1 MNRAYYSD
9 SLKEFIKQDKKIIFG
24 EIVSNDQFSAQDLQK
39 NTWQSEIE
47 ILKRELSY
55 FESGHVL
62 FEYTI
67 PRIGKRIDSI
77 FIHRGIIFLL
87 EFKVGERNYPS
98 YAIEQVTDYALDL
111 NSFHKESHDKLLAPI
126 LVSTEATEK
135 YQEIKEIRKNVLET
149 YCCNELNIH
158 NYIQE
163 ITKKYSEK
171 EFEPID
177 WVNSVY
183 MPTPTIIEAAQVL
196 YNGHNV
202 EDISRNDA
210 SAINLNKTTEEI
222 NKIIDNSKKN
232 KRKSICFITGVPG
245 AGKTLAGLNIAIE
258 RQKIDEEEHAVF
270 LSGNGP
276 LVDVLRE
283 ALARDD
289 HERNK
294 ISKKESLRKAE
305 EFIQKIHHF
314 RDDAISIDKAP
325 FEKVVIFDEAQRAW
339 DKENLKDFMKRKK
352 GIVNFEVSEPDFLI
366 SILDRHED
374 WAVIICLV
382 GGGQEI
388 NKGES
393 EGIAGW
399 FEAIREKYKHWDVYI
414 SDKIIEEE
422 YLKGQ
427 NFDNLV
433 KNISYIKKENL
444 HLSVSLRSFRSEK
457 VSNFIKLLLDNNP
470 QSARE
475 LYKEIR
481 KDYPIFLTRDLN
493 IAKAW
498 IKEKARGTERYGMIA
513 SSGAKRLRKYGV
525 WVQNKVEAEKWFL
538 NSKND
543 IRSSYFLEETA
554 TEFDIQGLELDW
566 TIVCWDANLRYDE
579 DFEYYNFTGDSWKN
593 INKDEIRT
601 YLKNTYRVLLT
612 RSRQGFIIFVPGRN
626 IMRHKKIPQKTLW
639 DKYLYILLVINVLR
653 IVGFFLLFSFRISF
667 FQPFLSL

>member
-1 MNRAYYSD
+1 MKRAYYSNNI
-9 SLKEFIKQDKKIIFG
+9 KEFLKQDEITIFG

-39 NTWQSEIE
+39 NTWKREIE

-55 FESGHVL
+55 FESGHIL

-67 PRIGKRIDSI
+67 PRIGNRVDNV
-77 FIHRGIIFLL
+77 FIYKGIIFLL
-87 EFKVGERNYPS
+87 EFKVGEKTYPN

-111 NSFHKESHDKLLAPI
+111 NSFHKESHNKLLVPI
-126 LVSTEATEK
+126 LVSTEATEES
-135 YQEIKEIRKNVLET
+135 QEIKEIRKNILET

-163 ITKKYSEK
+163 IVKNYNKY
-171 EFEPID
+171 EFNPIE
-177 WVNSVY
+177 WVNSIY
-183 MPTPTIIEAAQVL
+183 MPTPTIIQAAQVL

-202 EDISRNDA
+202 KDISRNDA

-222 NKIIDNSKKN
+222 NKIIDSSKTN
-232 KRKSICFITGVPG
+232 NRKSICFITGVPG

-258 RQKIDEEEHAVF
+258 RQKIDKGEHAVF

-289 HERNK
+289 VERNK
-294 ISKKESLRKAE
+294 TTKKESLRKAE

-314 RDDAISIDKAP
+314 RDDAISTNEAP

-339 DKENLKDFMKRKK
+339 DKENLKDFMGRKK
-352 GIVNFEVSEPDFLI
+352 GVKNFEMSEPDFLI
-366 SILDRHED
+366 SILDRHKD

-399 FEAIREKYKHWDVYI
+399 FEAIRNKYKNWDVYI
-414 SDKIIEEE
+414 SNKIIEEE
-422 YLKGQ
+422 YLKGK
-427 NFDNLV
+427 NFNELV
-433 KNISYIKKENL
+433 KNINYIEKENL

-457 VSNFIKLLLDNNP
+457 VSNFVKLLLDNDIPNA
-470 QSARE
+470 SE

-481 KDYPIFLTRDLN
+481 KDYPIFLTRDIN
-493 IAKAW
+493 TAKAW
-498 IKEKARGTERYGMIA
+498 IKTKAKGSERYGMIA
-513 SSGAKRLRKYGV
+513 SSGAKRLRKYGI
-525 WVQNKVEAEKWFL
+525 WIQNKVEAEKWFL
-538 NSKND
+538 NPKND

-566 TIVCWDANLRYDE
+566 TIVCWDANLRYNQN
-579 DFEYYNFTGDSWKN
+579 FEYYNFTGDSWKN
-593 INKDEIRT
+593 INKEEIRV

-612 RSRQGFIIFVPGRN
+612 RARQGFIIFVPQGDSEDETMQTKFYNGVYDYLKN
-626 IMRHKKIPQKTLW
+626 IGIEE
-639 DKYLYILLVINVLR
+639 I
-653 IVGFFLLFSFRISF
+653 
-667 FQPFLSL
+667 

>member
-9 SLKEFIKQDKKIIFG
+9 SLKEFLKQDKKIIFG
-24 EIVSNDQFSAQDLQK
+24 EIVGNDQFSAQDLQK

-67 PRIGKRIDSI
+67 PRIGKRIDNI

-111 NSFHKESHDKLLAPI
+111 NSFHKESHDKLLVPI

-294 ISKKESLRKAE
+294 ISKKESLRKVE

-566 TIVCWDANLRYDE
+566 TIVCWDANLRYDK

-593 INKDEIRT
+593 INKDEFRT

-612 RSRQGFIIFVPGRN
+612 RSRQGFIIFVPEGN
-626 IMRHKKIPQKTLW
+626 SEDETMQPKFY
-639 DKYLYILLVINVLR
+639 DGVYDYLKEIGLEEI
-653 IVGFFLLFSFRISF
+653 
-667 FQPFLSL
+667 

>member
-1 MNRAYYSD
+1 MKRAYYSN
-9 SLKEFIKQDKKIIFG
+9 SIKEFLKQDELTIFG
-24 EIVSNDQFSAQDLQK
+24 EIVSNNQFSAQNLQK
-39 NTWQSEIE
+39 NTWKREIE

-55 FESGHVL
+55 FESGYIL

-67 PRIGKRIDSI
+67 PRIGNRVDNV
-77 FIHRGIIFLL
+77 FIYKGIIFLL
-87 EFKVGERNYPS
+87 EFKVGEKTYPN

-111 NSFHKESHDKLLAPI
+111 NSFHKESHNKLLVPI
-126 LVSTEATEK
+126 LVSTEATEEW
-135 YQEIKEIRKNVLET
+135 QEIKEIRKNILET

-158 NYIQE
+158 KYIQE
-163 ITKKYSEK
+163 IVENYNEN
-171 EFEPID
+171 EFNPIQ
-177 WVNSVY
+177 WVNSIY

-202 EDISRNDA
+202 KDISRNDA

-222 NKIIDNSKKN
+222 NKIIDSSKAN
-232 KRKSICFITGVPG
+232 NRKSICFITGVPG

-258 RQKIDEEEHAVF
+258 RQKIDKGEHAVF

-289 HERNK
+289 VERNK
-294 ISKKESLRKAE
+294 TTKKESLRKAE

-314 RDDAISIDKAP
+314 RDDAISTNEAP
-325 FEKVVIFDEAQRAW
+325 FEKVVVFDEAQRAW
-339 DKENLKDFMKRKK
+339 DKENLKDFMGQKK
-352 GIVNFEVSEPDFLI
+352 GIQNFEMSEPDFLI
-366 SILDRHED
+366 SILDRHKD

-399 FEAIREKYKHWDVYI
+399 FEAIRNKYKNWDVYI
-414 SDKIIEEE
+414 SNKIIEEE
-422 YLKGQ
+422 YLKGK
-427 NFDNLV
+427 NFNELV
-433 KNISYIKKENL
+433 KNINYIEKENL

-457 VSNFIKLLLDNNP
+457 VSNFVKLLLDNDIPNA
-470 QSARE
+470 SE

-481 KDYPIFLTRDLN
+481 KDYPIFLTRDIN
-493 IAKAW
+493 TAKAW
-498 IKEKARGTERYGMIA
+498 IKTKAKGSERYGMIA
-513 SSGAKRLRKYGV
+513 SSGAKRLRKYGI
-525 WVQNKVEAEKWFL
+525 WIQNKVEAEKWFL
-538 NSKND
+538 NPKND

-566 TIVCWDANLRYDE
+566 TIVCWDANLRYDKN
-579 DFEYYNFTGDSWKN
+579 FEYYNFTGDSWKN
-593 INKDEIRT
+593 INKEEIRV

-612 RSRQGFIIFVPGRN
+612 RARQGFIIFVPQGDSEDETMQTKFYDGVYDYLKN
-626 IMRHKKIPQKTLW
+626 IGIEE
-639 DKYLYILLVINVLR
+639 I
-653 IVGFFLLFSFRISF
+653 
-667 FQPFLSL
+667 

>member
-9 SLKEFIKQDKKIIFG
+9 SLKEFLKQDKKIIFG

-111 NSFHKESHDKLLAPI
+111 NSFHKESHDKLLVPI

-325 FEKVVIFDEAQRAW
+325 FERVVIFDEAQRAW
-339 DKENLKDFMKRKK
+339 DKENLRDFMKRKK

-393 EGIAGW
+393 EGIVGW

-433 KNISYIKKENL
+433 KNINYIKKENL

-612 RSRQGFIIFVPGRN
+612 RSRQGFIIFVPEGN
-626 IMRHKKIPQKTLW
+626 SEDETMQPKFY
-639 DKYLYILLVINVLR
+639 DGVYDYLKEIGLEEI
-653 IVGFFLLFSFRISF
+653 
-667 FQPFLSL
+667 

>member
-1 MNRAYYSD
+1 MKRAYYSN
-9 SLKEFIKQDKKIIFG
+9 SIKEFLKQDEITIFG

-39 NTWQSEIE
+39 NTWKREIE

-55 FESGHVL
+55 FESGHIL

-67 PRIGKRIDSI
+67 PRIGNRVDNV
-77 FIHRGIIFLL
+77 FIYKGIIFLL
-87 EFKVGERNYPS
+87 EFKVGEKTYPN

-111 NSFHKESHDKLLAPI
+111 NSFHKESHNKLLVPI
-126 LVSTEATEK
+126 LVSTEATEES
-135 YQEIKEIRKNVLET
+135 QEIKEIRKNILET

-163 ITKKYSEK
+163 IVENYNKY
-171 EFEPID
+171 EFNPIE
-177 WVNSVY
+177 WVNSIY
-183 MPTPTIIEAAQVL
+183 MPTPTIIQAAQVL

-202 EDISRNDA
+202 KDISRNDA

-222 NKIIDNSKKN
+222 NKIIDSSKTN
-232 KRKSICFITGVPG
+232 NRKSICFITGVPG

-258 RQKIDEEEHAVF
+258 RQKIDKGEHAVF

-289 HERNK
+289 VERNK
-294 ISKKESLRKAE
+294 TTKKESLRKAE

-314 RDDAISIDKAP
+314 RDDAISTNEAP

-339 DKENLKDFMKRKK
+339 DKENLKDFMGRKK
-352 GIVNFEVSEPDFLI
+352 GVKNFEMSEPDFLI
-366 SILDRHED
+366 SILDRHKD

-399 FEAIREKYKHWDVYI
+399 FEAIRNKYKNWDVYI

-422 YLKGQ
+422 YLKGK
-427 NFDNLV
+427 NFNELV
-433 KNISYIKKENL
+433 KNINYIEKENL

-457 VSNFIKLLLDNNP
+457 VSNFVKLLLDNDIPNA
-470 QSARE
+470 SE

-481 KDYPIFLTRDLN
+481 KDYPIFLTRDIN
-493 IAKAW
+493 TAKAW
-498 IKEKARGTERYGMIA
+498 IKTKAKGSERYGMIA
-513 SSGAKRLRKYGV
+513 SSGAKRLRKYGI
-525 WVQNKVEAEKWFL
+525 WIQNKVEAEKWFL
-538 NSKND
+538 NPKND

-554 TEFDIQGLELDW
+554 TEFD
-566 TIVCWDANLRYDE
+566 
-579 DFEYYNFTGDSWKN
+579 
-593 INKDEIRT
+593 
-601 YLKNTYRVLLT
+601 
-612 RSRQGFIIFVPGRN
+612 
-626 IMRHKKIPQKTLW
+626 
-639 DKYLYILLVINVLR
+639 
-653 IVGFFLLFSFRISF
+653 
-667 FQPFLSL
+667 

>member
-9 SLKEFIKQDKKIIFG
+9 SLKEFLKQDKKIIFG

-612 RSRQGFIIFVPGRN
+612 RSRQGFIIFVPEGN
-626 IMRHKKIPQKTLW
+626 SEDETMQPKFY
-639 DKYLYILLVINVLR
+639 DGVYDYLKEIGLEEI
-653 IVGFFLLFSFRISF
+653 
-667 FQPFLSL
+667 

>member
-9 SLKEFIKQDKKIIFG
+9 SLKEFLKQDKKIIFG

-171 EFEPID
+171 EFETID

-210 SAINLNKTTEEI
+210 SAINL

-612 RSRQGFIIFVPGRN
+612 RSRQGFIIFVPEGN
-626 IMRHKKIPQKTLW
+626 SEDETMQPKFY
-639 DKYLYILLVINVLR
+639 DGVYDYLKEIGLEEI
-653 IVGFFLLFSFRISF
+653 
-667 FQPFLSL
+667 

>member
-111 NSFHKESHDKLLAPI
+111 NSFHKESHDKLLVPI

-135 YQEIKEIRKNVLET
+135 YQEIKEIRKNILET

-325 FEKVVIFDEAQRAW
+325 FERVVIFDEAQRAW
-339 DKENLKDFMKRKK
+339 DKENLRDFMKRKK

-612 RSRQGFIIFVPGRN
+612 RSRQGFIIFVPEGN
-626 IMRHKKIPQKTLW
+626 SEDETMQPKFY
-639 DKYLYILLVINVLR
+639 DGVYDYLKEIGLEEI
-653 IVGFFLLFSFRISF
+653 
-667 FQPFLSL
+667 

>member
-9 SLKEFIKQDKKIIFG
+9 SLKEFLKQDKKIIFG
-24 EIVSNDQFSAQDLQK
+24 EIVGNDQFSAQDLQK

-67 PRIGKRIDSI
+67 PRIGKRIDNV

-111 NSFHKESHDKLLAPI
+111 NSFHKESHDKLLVPI

-171 EFEPID
+171 KFEPID

-294 ISKKESLRKAE
+294 ISKKESLRKVE

-566 TIVCWDANLRYDE
+566 TIVCWDANLRYDK

-593 INKDEIRT
+593 INKDEFRT

-612 RSRQGFIIFVPGRN
+612 RSRQGFIIFVPEGN
-626 IMRHKKIPQKTLW
+626 SEDETMQPKFY
-639 DKYLYILLVINVLR
+639 DGVYDYLKEIGLEEI
-653 IVGFFLLFSFRISF
+653 
-667 FQPFLSL
+667 

>member
-1 MNRAYYSD
+1 MKRAYYSNNI
-9 SLKEFIKQDKKIIFG
+9 KEFLKQDEITIFG

-39 NTWQSEIE
+39 NAWKREIE

-55 FESGHVL
+55 FESGHIL

-67 PRIGKRIDSI
+67 PRIGNRVDNV
-77 FIHRGIIFLL
+77 FIYKGIIFLL
-87 EFKVGERNYPS
+87 EFKVGEKTYPN

-111 NSFHKESHDKLLAPI
+111 NSFHKESHNKLLVPI
-126 LVSTEATEK
+126 LVSTEATEES
-135 YQEIKEIRKNVLET
+135 QEIKEIRKNILET

-163 ITKKYSEK
+163 IVENYNKY
-171 EFEPID
+171 EFNPIE
-177 WVNSVY
+177 WVNSIY
-183 MPTPTIIEAAQVL
+183 MPTPTIIQAAQVL

-202 EDISRNDA
+202 KDISRNDA

-222 NKIIDNSKKN
+222 NKIIDSSKTN
-232 KRKSICFITGVPG
+232 NRKSICFITGVPG

-258 RQKIDEEEHAVF
+258 RQKIDKGEHAVF

-289 HERNK
+289 VERNK
-294 ISKKESLRKAE
+294 TTKKESLRKVE

-314 RDDAISIDKAP
+314 RDDAISTNEAP

-339 DKENLKDFMKRKK
+339 DKENLKDFMGRKK
-352 GIVNFEVSEPDFLI
+352 GVKNFEMSEPDFLI
-366 SILDRHED
+366 SILDRHKD

-399 FEAIREKYKHWDVYI
+399 FEAIRNKYKNWDVYI
-414 SDKIIEEE
+414 SNKIIEEE
-422 YLKGQ
+422 YLKGK
-427 NFDNLV
+427 NFNELV
-433 KNISYIKKENL
+433 KNINYIEKENL

-457 VSNFIKLLLDNNP
+457 VSNFVKLLLDNNIP
-470 QSARE
+470 NASE

-481 KDYPIFLTRDLN
+481 KDYPIFLTRDIN
-493 IAKAW
+493 TAKAW
-498 IKEKARGTERYGMIA
+498 IKTKAKGSERYGMIA
-513 SSGAKRLRKYGV
+513 SSGAKRLRKYGI
-525 WVQNKVEAEKWFL
+525 WIQNKVEAEKWFL
-538 NSKND
+538 NPKND

-566 TIVCWDANLRYDE
+566 TIVCWDANLRYNQN
-579 DFEYYNFTGDSWKN
+579 FEYYNFTGDSWKN
-593 INKDEIRT
+593 INKEEIRV

-612 RSRQGFIIFVPGRN
+612 RARQGFIIFVPQGDSEDETMQTKFYNGVYDYLKN
-626 IMRHKKIPQKTLW
+626 IGIEE
-639 DKYLYILLVINVLR
+639 I
-653 IVGFFLLFSFRISF
+653 
-667 FQPFLSL
+667 

>member
-9 SLKEFIKQDKKIIFG
+9 SLKEFLKQDKKIIFG

-111 NSFHKESHDKLLAPI
+111 NSFHKESHDKLLVPI

-183 MPTPTIIEAAQVL
+183 MPTSTIIEAAQVL

-612 RSRQGFIIFVPGRN
+612 RSRQGFIIFVPEGN
-626 IMRHKKIPQKTLW
+626 SEDETMKPKFY
-639 DKYLYILLVINVLR
+639 DGVYDYLKEIGLEEI
-653 IVGFFLLFSFRISF
+653 
-667 FQPFLSL
+667 

>member
-39 NTWQSEIE
+39 KTWQSEIE

-67 PRIGKRIDSI
+67 PRIGKRIDSV
-77 FIHRGIIFLL
+77 FIYRGIIFLL

-111 NSFHKESHDKLLAPI
+111 NSFHKESHDKLLVPI

-135 YQEIKEIRKNVLET
+135 YQEIKEIRKNILET

-325 FEKVVIFDEAQRAW
+325 FERVVIFDEAQRAW
-339 DKENLKDFMKRKK
+339 DKENLRDFMKRKK

-612 RSRQGFIIFVPGRN
+612 RSRQGFIIFVPEGN
-626 IMRHKKIPQKTLW
+626 SEDETMQPKFY
-639 DKYLYILLVINVLR
+639 DGVYDYLKEIGLEEI
-653 IVGFFLLFSFRISF
+653 
-667 FQPFLSL
+667 